1 MFEFFTEGNN
11 FYEYPSFEVAIYSL
25 LLSLVLSIGMA
36 MTYKLTYSGRHF
48 SNNLFQA
55 MVLSA
60 LVTSMIMM
68 AVGSNIAVGFGIIG
82 AVAIIRFR
90 TNIQNPR
97 NIVFMFGALS
107 IGITTGVQGYAVSV
121 AGTIIFCITA
131 FILRGSAFHV
141 YSDDYFEIV
150 CEFASEEIRL
160 KFEESLGKMCTRFEL
175 IDLRKREER
184 QDRYIY
190 SAVLQNK
197 KMHEAFMNLREIDLI
212 NLQISR
218 KRTVEQL

>member
-1 MFEFFTEGNN
+1 MFESFTEGSN

-25 LLSLVLSIGMA
+25 LLALVLSIGMA
-36 MTYKLTYSGRHF
+36 FTYRLTYQGRHF

-55 MVLSA
+55 MVLSS

-68 AVGSNIAVGFGIIG
+68 AVGNNIAVGFGIIG

-97 NIVFMFGALS
+97 NIIFMFGALS

-121 AGTIIFCITA
+121 AGTGIFCATA
-131 FILRGSAFHV
+131 FLLRTSHFHV
-141 YSDDYFEIV
+141 QADDHFEVV
-150 CEFASEEIRL
+150 CEFLDDSTRL
-160 KFEESLGKMCTRFEL
+160 AFEKKLALISTRFEL
-175 IDLRKREER
+175 TDLRKRVER
-184 QDRYIY
+184 QDRYTY
-190 SAVLQNK
+190 TAVLKNED
-197 KMHEAFMNLREIDLI
+197 MNEAFMELRQFESE

-218 KRTVEQL
+218 IRTVEQL

>member
-1 MFEFFTEGNN
+1 MFDFFTEGNN

-36 MTYKLTYSGRHF
+36 YTYRLTYSGRHF

-68 AVGSNIAVGFGIIG
+68 AVGNNIAVGFGIIG

-97 NIVFMFGALS
+97 NIIFMFGALS

-121 AGTIIFCITA
+121 VGTAIFCLTA
-131 FILRGSAFHV
+131 FLLRGSAFRV
-141 YSDDYFEIV
+141 KADDYFEIV
-150 CEFASEEIRL
+150 CDFVNDEARSQFEQKLSEICSRH
-160 KFEESLGKMCTRFEL
+160 EL
-175 IDLRKREER
+175 TDVRRREER
-184 QDRYIY
+184 LDRYTY
-190 SAVLQNK
+190 TALFQEENMQKAFSELQQIAS
-197 KMHEAFMNLREIDLI
+197 E
-212 NLQISR
+212 NLQVSR
-218 KRTVEQL
+218 KRTIEQL